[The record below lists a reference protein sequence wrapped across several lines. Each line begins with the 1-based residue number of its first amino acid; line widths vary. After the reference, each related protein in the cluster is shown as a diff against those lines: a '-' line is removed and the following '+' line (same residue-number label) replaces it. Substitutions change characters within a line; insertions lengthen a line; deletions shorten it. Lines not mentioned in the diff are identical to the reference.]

1 MPINETLAQYSDY
14 AFRSAFGV
22 LVLALVLILFSYS
35 AVRTKAI
42 VAKDEARDLVGADS
56 VSAESSTAD
65 SVSAESASAESASAE
80 SGAAGDGA
88 SVTVRVD
95 PPPVDPE
102 DPDRRPLFERLA
114 NMGFGL
120 TVLGFVLLGGSMLLR
135 GFAAG
140 RMPLGNMYEFVTMT
154 CVVGLGVGAWT
165 LRKQE
170 KRPLLAFIL
179 VPIVILVFIAG
190 VYLHTETAKVAP
202 ALQSYWLPIHV
213 TVICLGSG
221 IFLVSGV
228 ASMLFLYRIR
238 YPKGQEPDTRFG
250 RFAVKLPDAQ
260 YLDRLAY
267 KTVVIAFPIFGAGVI
282 MGAIWAEAAWGRFWG
297 WDPKETVSFIT
308 WVVYA
313 AYLHAR
319 ATAGWRDTKAAW
331 INVAGFV
338 AMLFNLFIINMVVS
352 GLHSYAGLN

>member
-1 MPINETLAQYSDY
+1 MPINETLAQYSDF

-22 LVLALVLILFSYS
+22 IVLALVLILFSYS
-35 AVRTKAI
+35 AVRTNAI
-42 VAKDEARDLVGADS
+42 VQKDKAREFVGAGEA
-56 VSAESSTAD
+56 VE
-65 SVSAESASAESASAE
+65 
-80 SGAAGDGA
+80 GAG
-88 SVTVRVD
+88 TVRLD
-95 PPPVDPE
+95 PPPVDPS
-102 DPDRRPLFERLA
+102 DPAEPERRPLFERLA
-114 NMGFGL
+114 NMGYGL
-120 TVLGFVLLGGSMLLR
+120 TVLGFLLLAGSMLLR

-154 CVVGLGVGAWT
+154 CVVSLGVGVWT
-165 LRKQE
+165 MRKQE

-190 VYLHTETAKVAP
+190 TVLHTETAKVAP

-228 ASMLFLYRIR
+228 ASMLFLYRIK

-331 INVAGFV
+331 INIAGFV